1 MAGTDRKSKKISR
14 GHIFIYLVLILGSV
28 VMIFPFLWMIL
39 TSFKTVPETTLVPP
53 TFFPESFQNT
63 AAYIQVTNSLPFL
76 KLYYNTLMMIFIR
89 VICAVVFSSMAAYAF
104 AKVYFPLKNL
114 CFALVVSQLMFPAQV
129 FILPQYEM
137 ISAIGKTDS
146 IFALVFPGLVSA
158 FGTFFLRQT
167 YMGIPD
173 DLIEA
178 ARIDGCGQFRTFA
191 SIAFPLTKTAIAA
204 LAVFTA
210 LFAYADLMWPLIV
223 NTKLDMLTLSSG
235 LSTLRGQFS
244 VNYPNLMAG
253 SVLAMVPMIVI
264 YLIFQKQFIEG
275 IALTGTKA

>member
-1 MAGTDRKSKKISR
+1 MMLPSQ
-14 GHIFIYLVLILGSV
+14 IFI
-28 VMIFPFLWMIL
+28 
-39 TSFKTVPETTLVPP
+39 T
-53 TFFPESFQNT
+53 
-63 AAYIQVTNSLPFL
+63 
-76 KLYYNTLMMIFIR
+76 
-89 VICAVVFSSMAAYAF
+89 
-104 AKVYFPLKNL
+104 
-114 CFALVVSQLMFPAQV
+114 
-129 FILPQYEM
+129 PQYLM
-137 ISAIGKTDS
+137 LARMGLTNT

-178 ARIDGCGQFRTFA
+178 ARIDGCGQFRTFV

>member
-1 MAGTDRKSKKISR
+1 MAKQVNRPKIKKGNILV
-14 GHIFIYLVLILGSV
+14 YLVLILGSV
-28 VMIFPFLWMIL
+28 LMIFPFIWMIS
-39 TSFKTVPETTLVPP
+39 TSFKTVPETTLIP
-53 TFFPESFQNT
+53 TTLLPASFSNT
-63 AAYIQVTNSLPFL
+63 AAYEQVTKSLPFFN
-76 KLYYNTLMMIFIR
+76 LYFNTIMMIVIR

-104 AKVYFPLKNL
+104 AKVNFPLKNL
-114 CFALVVSQLMFPAQV
+114 FFMIVLSQLMFPAQV

-137 ISAIGKTDS
+137 ISALGKTDS
-146 IFALVFPGLVSA
+146 LFALVFPALVSA

-173 DLIEA
+173 DLLEA
-178 ARIDGCGQFRTFA
+178 ARIDGCGHFRRFI
-191 SIAFPLTKTAIAA
+191 SIAFPLTKTAMAA

-210 LFAYADLMWPLIV
+210 LFAYGDLMWPLIV
-223 NTKLDMLTLSSG
+223 NTKLDKLTLSSG

-253 SVLAMVPMIVI
+253 SVLAMIPMIII
-264 YLIFQKQFIEG
+264 YIIFQRQFIEG

>member
-1 MAGTDRKSKKISR
+1 MAKQVNRPKIKKGNILV
-14 GHIFIYLVLILGSV
+14 YLVLILGSV
-28 VMIFPFLWMIL
+28 LMIFPFIWMIS
-39 TSFKTVPETTLVPP
+39 TSFKTVPETTLIPP
-53 TFFPESFQNT
+53 TLLPASFSNT
-63 AAYIQVTNSLPFL
+63 AAYEQVTKSLPFFN
-76 KLYYNTLMMIFIR
+76 LYFNTIMMIVIR

-104 AKVYFPLKNL
+104 AKVNFPLKNL
-114 CFALVVSQLMFPAQV
+114 FFMIVLSQLMFPAQV

-137 ISAIGKTDS
+137 ISALGKTDS
-146 IFALVFPGLVSA
+146 LFALVFPALVSA

-173 DLIEA
+173 DLLEA
-178 ARIDGCGQFRTFA
+178 ARIDGCGQFRSFI
-191 SIAFPLTKTAIAA
+191 SIAFPLTKTAMAA

-210 LFAYADLMWPLIV
+210 LFAYGDLMWPLIV
-223 NTKLDMLTLSSG
+223 NTKLDKLTLSSG

-253 SVLAMVPMIVI
+253 SVLAMIPMIII
-264 YLIFQKQFIEG
+264 YIIFQRQFIEG

>member
-1 MAGTDRKSKKISR
+1 MSDNSKRKWKK
-14 GHIFIYLVLILGSV
+14 GHLLIYLVLLIGSV

-39 TSFKTVPETTLVPP
+39 TSFKTVPETTLIPP
-53 TFFPESFQNT
+53 SFFPDSFQNLV
-63 AAYIQVTNSLPFL
+63 AYDQVTNSLPFL
-76 KLYYNTLMMIFIR
+76 KLYYNTLMMIGIR
-89 VICAVVFSSMAAYAF
+89 VLCAIIFSSMAAYAF
-104 AKVYFPLKNL
+104 AKVNFPLKKIF
-114 CFALVVSQLMFPAQV
+114 FAIVVSQLMFPAQV

-137 ISAIGKTDS
+137 ISAFGKTDS

-158 FGTFFLRQT
+158 FGTFFLRQS

-178 ARIDGCGQFRTFA
+178 ACIDGCGQFRTFA

-204 LAVFTA
+204 LSVFTA

-253 SVLAMVPMIVI
+253 SVLAMIPMIVI
-264 YLIFQKQFIEG
+264 YLIFQKQFVEG

>member
-1 MAGTDRKSKKISR
+1 MAKQVNRPKIKKGNILV
-14 GHIFIYLVLILGSV
+14 YLVLILGSV
-28 VMIFPFLWMIL
+28 LMIFPFIWMIS
-39 TSFKTVPETTLVPP
+39 TSFKTVPETTLIPP
-53 TFFPESFQNT
+53 TLLPASFSNT
-63 AAYIQVTNSLPFL
+63 AAYEQVTKSLPFFN
-76 KLYYNTLMMIFIR
+76 LYFNTIMMIVIR

-104 AKVYFPLKNL
+104 AKVNFPLKNL
-114 CFALVVSQLMFPAQV
+114 FFMIVLSQLMFPAQV

-137 ISAIGKTDS
+137 ISALGKTDS
-146 IFALVFPGLVSA
+146 LFALVFPALVSA

-173 DLIEA
+173 DLLEA
-178 ARIDGCGQFRTFA
+178 ARIYGCGHFRSFI
-191 SIAFPLTKTAIAA
+191 SIAFPLTKTAMAA

-210 LFAYADLMWPLIV
+210 LFAYGDLMWPLIV
-223 NTKLDMLTLSSG
+223 NTKLDKLTLSSG

-253 SVLAMVPMIVI
+253 SVLAMIPMIII
-264 YLIFQKQFIEG
+264 YIIFQRQFIEG

>member
-1 MAGTDRKSKKISR
+1 MAETSRKGRKISKAN
-14 GHIFIYLVLILGSV
+14 IFIYLVLILGSV
-28 VMIFPFLWMIL
+28 IMIFPFLWMIL
-39 TSFKTVPETTLVPP
+39 TSFKSVPETTLVPP
-53 TFFPESFQNT
+53 TFFPASFENT
-63 AAYIQVTNSLPFL
+63 AAYTQVTNSLPFL

-104 AKVYFPLKNL
+104 AKVHFPLKNL

-178 ARIDGCGQFRTFA
+178 ARIDGCGQFRTFV

-244 VNYPNLMAG
+244 VNYPNPDGRVSAG
-253 SVLAMVPMIVI
+253 YGAYVS
-264 YLIFQKQFIEG
+264 
-275 IALTGTKA
+275 

>member
-1 MAGTDRKSKKISR
+1 MNK
-14 GHIFIYLVLILGSV
+14 GHVLIYLVLLLGSV
-28 VMIFPFLWMIL
+28 IMIFPFLWMIL
-39 TSFKTVPETTLVPP
+39 TSFKSVPETTMVPP
-53 TFFPESFQNT
+53 TFLPASFKNT
-63 AAYIQVTNSLPFL
+63 AAYTQVTNSLPFL
-76 KLYYNTLMMIFIR
+76 KLYYNTLMMILVR

-104 AKVYFPLKNL
+104 AKVKFPLKNL
-114 CFALVVSQLMFPAQV
+114 FFALVVSQLMFPAQV

-137 ISAIGKTDS
+137 ISAMGRTDS

-178 ARIDGCGQFRTFA
+178 ARIDGCGQFRTFV
-191 SIAFPLTKTAIAA
+191 SIAFPLTKTSIAA

-210 LFAYADLMWPLIV
+210 LFAYGDLMWPLIV

-253 SVLAMVPMIVI
+253 SVLAMLPMIVI